1 MSDKSFSIARRSLQ
15 VLAAA
20 SLTALV
26 TVLIAVVLTQ
36 SALPGQFTDPGAVV
50 RWGTPIV
57 KLIMNFSM
65 AITIGTLVF
74 SAFAA
79 NPEQQRRLQPLASW
93 SAAIWLLSAAIYFV
107 MTYLSAA
114 GITISYG
121 PEFSQG
127 LWLFASEIEL
137 GVLLAWN
144 IGFAFVASLSTIMFP
159 SGRMIAVNAAIA
171 IAGLYPLAESG
182 HASSDIG
189 HAVAVNSM
197 LMHLVGISVWVG
209 GLVALYSIY
218 FDDSQKRLVLVKRY
232 STLALFA
239 FILVAV
245 SGLTGGFIR
254 LYQPS
259 DLLTNYGL
267 LLLAKAA
274 ILVLLGLFGVWHRLR
289 LIRSIE
295 TGSKSFIRI
304 VGVEVAVMGVALG
317 LATALARTA
326 PPINPKQFE
335 ALTPAQILTGDLLP
349 PELTELSWGTV
360 WDFDIL
366 WLTVSLL
373 AIALYL
379 NGVRILHSR
388 GDKWPVSRTLSW
400 VAGMLVLLYVTNG
413 APNAYQEYL
422 FSVHM
427 VGHMIL
433 SMLIP
438 VLLVPG
444 APITLLSRAQAP
456 RTDGSK
462 GLREW
467 ALWAVHTPYA
477 WLISHPVF
485 AGLNFALSLVMFYY
499 TPLFRWA
506 TEQHLGH
513 QWMIVHFLITG
524 YLFVQSLM
532 GVDPQP
538 HKPPFPVKLMLLIGT
553 MAFHAFFGL
562 GLMNEK
568 SLLLADWFG
577 SMGRTWGDDPLAD
590 QAIGGAFA
598 WGVGEIPTLIITLV
612 VVYQWSQS
620 DVRERRRLD
629 RASDRGG
636 NQDVEDYNKML
647 EERAKR
653 QDKRR

>member
-1 MSDKSFSIARRSLQ
+1 MTASVARRSL
-15 VLAAA
+15 VGVAIA
-20 SLTALV
+20 SLSALI
-26 TVLIAVVLTQ
+26 TLLIALLLTG
-36 SALPGQFTDPGAVV
+36 STAPGQFSDPGAVV
-50 RWGTPIV
+50 RWGTPMV

-65 AITIGTLVF
+65 AIAIGSLAF

-79 NPEQQRRLQPLASW
+79 NPAQQKRLQPISSW
-93 SAAIWLLSAAIYFV
+93 AAAIWLLSAASYFV

-114 GITISYG
+114 GIAISYG
-121 PEFSQG
+121 PEFSSG
-127 LWLFASEIEL
+127 LWLFATEIEL

-144 IGFAFVASLSTIMFP
+144 LGIAFVLSLSTIMFP
-159 SGRMIAVNAAIA
+159 SGRMIAVNTALGM
-171 IAGLYPLAESG
+171 AGLYPLAESG

-189 HAVAVNSM
+189 HSIAVNSM
-197 LMHLVGISVWVG
+197 LLHLAGISVWVG
-209 GLVALYSIY
+209 GLVALFAIY
-218 FDDSQKRLVLVKRY
+218 FDEPEKRSVLVKRY

-239 FILVAV
+239 FILVAI

-259 DLLTNYGL
+259 DLLTSYGL
-267 LLLAKAA
+267 LLITKAA
-274 ILVLLGLFGVWHRLR
+274 VLVLLGLFGVWHRLK
-289 LIRSIE
+289 LIRGIE
-295 TGSKSFIRI
+295 SGSSSFIRI
-304 VGVEVAVMGVALG
+304 VGVEIAIMGIALA

-326 PPINPKQFE
+326 PPINPAQFE
-335 ALTPAQILTGDLLP
+335 ALTPAQILTGDPLP
-349 PELTELSWGTV
+349 PELTEAAWLTV
-360 WDFDIL
+360 WDVDIL
-366 WLTVSLL
+366 WLTISLL
-373 AIALYL
+373 GIAVYL
-379 NGVRILHSR
+379 NGVRILTAR
-388 GDKWPVSRTLSW
+388 GDKWPVARTLSW
-400 VAGMLVLLYVTNG
+400 VTGMLVLLYVTNG

-427 VGHMIL
+427 VGHMML
-433 SMLIP
+433 SMLVP

-444 APITLLSRAQAP
+444 APVTLLSRAQAP

-467 ALWAVHTPYA
+467 VLWAVHTPYA
-477 WLISHPVF
+477 WLISHPLF

-538 HKPPFPVKLMLLIGT
+538 HKPAFPVKLMLLIGT

-562 GLMNEK
+562 GLMNEQ

-577 SMGRTWGDDPLAD
+577 SMGRTWGDNPLAD
-590 QAIGGAFA
+590 QAVGGAFA

-629 RASDRGG
+629 RASDRAG

-647 EERAKR
+647 EELSKR
-653 QDKRR
+653 QDRRP

>member
-1 MSDKSFSIARRSLQ
+1 MTSSIARRSQ
-15 VLAAA
+15 AVIAVA
-20 SLTALV
+20 SIVSIITLVIALV
-26 TVLIAVVLTQ
+26 ITQ
-36 SALPGQFTDPGAVV
+36 TTLPGQFSDPGAVV

-57 KLIMNFSM
+57 KLVMNFSM
-65 AITIGTLVF
+65 AIAIGTLVF
-74 SAFAA
+74 SAFAGS
-79 NPEQQRRLQPLASW
+79 PQQQKRLQPIASW

-121 PEFSQG
+121 PEFSSG
-127 LWLFASEIEL
+127 LWLFATEIEL

-144 IGFAFVASLSTIMFP
+144 LLFAFILSLSTIMFP
-159 SGRMIAVNAAIA
+159 AGRMIAVNAAIA
-171 IAGLYPLAESG
+171 MAGLYPLAESG
-182 HASSDIG
+182 HASSDVG

-197 LMHLVGISVWVG
+197 LLHLVGISVWVG
-209 GLVALYSIY
+209 GLVALYAIY
-218 FDDSQKRLVLVKRY
+218 FDQSDKRLDLVKRY

-239 FILVAV
+239 FILVAI

-254 LYQPS
+254 LYQPE
-259 DLLTNYGL
+259 DLLSSYGL
-267 LLLAKAA
+267 LLIAKAA
-274 ILVLLGLFGVWHRLR
+274 ILLLLGAFGAWHRLR

-295 TGSKSFIRI
+295 SGSSSFIRI
-304 VGVEVAVMGVALG
+304 VGIEVAIMGIALA

-335 ALTPAQILTGDLLP
+335 ALTPAQILTGDPLP
-349 PELTELSWGTV
+349 PELTDLAWLTV
-360 WDFDIL
+360 WDIDIL
-366 WLTVSLL
+366 WLTVSILG
-373 AIALYL
+373 IAVYL
-379 NGVRILHSR
+379 NGVRILHAR
-388 GDKWPVSRTLSW
+388 GDKWPVLRTLSW

-427 VGHMIL
+427 VGHMML
-433 SMLIP
+433 SMMVP

-444 APITLLSRAQAP
+444 APVTLLSRAQAP

-467 ALWAVHTPYA
+467 VLWAVHTPYA
-477 WLISHPVF
+477 WFISQPVV

-568 SLLLADWFG
+568 TLLLADWFG

-598 WGVGEIPTLIITLV
+598 WGVGELPTIIIALV

-629 RASDRGG
+629 RASDRAG
-636 NQDVEDYNKML
+636 NKDVDDYNQML
-647 EERAKR
+647 EELSKR

>member
-1 MSDKSFSIARRSLQ
+1 VTASVARRSL
-15 VLAAA
+15 VGVAIA
-20 SLTALV
+20 SLSALI
-26 TVLIAVVLTQ
+26 TVLIALLLTG
-36 SALPGQFTDPGAVV
+36 STAPGQFSDPGAIV
-50 RWGTPIV
+50 RWGTPMV

-65 AITIGTLVF
+65 AIAIGSLAF

-79 NPEQQRRLQPLASW
+79 NPAQQRRLQPISSWAGAS
-93 SAAIWLLSAAIYFV
+93 WLLSAASYFV

-121 PEFSQG
+121 PEFSSG
-127 LWLFASEIEL
+127 LWLFATEIEL

-144 IGFAFVASLSTIMFP
+144 LGIAFVLSLSTIMFP
-159 SGRMIAVNAAIA
+159 SGRMIAVNTALGM
-171 IAGLYPLAESG
+171 AGLYPLAESG

-189 HAVAVNSM
+189 HSIAVNSM
-197 LMHLVGISVWVG
+197 LLHLAGISVWVG
-209 GLVALYSIY
+209 GLVALFAIY
-218 FDDSQKRLVLVKRY
+218 FDAAEKRSVLVKRY

-239 FILVAV
+239 FILVAI

-259 DLLTNYGL
+259 DLLTSYGL
-267 LLLAKAA
+267 LLITKAA
-274 ILVLLGLFGVWHRLR
+274 VLVLLGLFGVWHRLK
-289 LIRSIE
+289 LIRGIE
-295 TGSKSFIRI
+295 SGSSSFIRI
-304 VGVEVAVMGVALG
+304 VGVEIAIMGIALA

-326 PPINPKQFE
+326 PPINPAQFE
-335 ALTPAQILTGDLLP
+335 ALTPAQILTGDPLP
-349 PELTELSWGTV
+349 PELTEAAWLTV
-360 WDFDIL
+360 WDVDIL
-366 WLTVSLL
+366 WLTISLL
-373 AIALYL
+373 GIAVYL
-379 NGVRILHSR
+379 NGVRILTAR
-388 GDKWPVSRTLSW
+388 GDKWPVARTLSW
-400 VAGMLVLLYVTNG
+400 VTGMLVLLYVTNG

-427 VGHMIL
+427 VGHMML
-433 SMLIP
+433 SMLVP

-444 APITLLSRAQAP
+444 APVTLLSRAQAP

-467 ALWAVHTPYA
+467 VLWAVHTPYA
-477 WLISHPVF
+477 WFISHPLF

-538 HKPPFPVKLMLLIGT
+538 HKPAFPVKLMLLIGT

-562 GLMNEK
+562 GLMNEQ

-577 SMGRTWGDDPLAD
+577 SMGRTWGDTPLAD
-590 QAIGGAFA
+590 QAVGGAFA

-629 RASDRGG
+629 RASDRAG

-647 EERAKR
+647 EELSKR
-653 QDKRR
+653 QDRRP

>member
-1 MSDKSFSIARRSLQ
+1 MTASVARRSLIAIAI
-15 VLAAA
+15 AA
-20 SLTALV
+20 LTALV
-26 TVLIAVVLTQ
+26 TLLIALVLTGSTQ
-36 SALPGQFTDPGAVV
+36 PGQFSDPSAVV
-50 RWGTPIV
+50 RWGTPVV

-65 AITIGTLVF
+65 AITIGSLAF

-79 NPEQQRRLQPLASW
+79 NPEQQKRLQPIASW
-93 SAAIWLLSAAIYFV
+93 AAAIWLLSAASYFV

-121 PEFSQG
+121 PEFSSG
-127 LWLFASEIEL
+127 LWLFATEIEL

-144 IGFAFVASLSTIMFP
+144 LAFAFILSLSTIMFP
-159 SGRMIAVNAAIA
+159 SGRMIAVNTALG

-189 HAVAVNSM
+189 HAIAVNSM

-209 GLVALYSIY
+209 GLIALFAIY
-218 FDDSQKRLVLVKRY
+218 FDEPDKRSVLVKRY

-254 LYQPS
+254 LYQPG
-259 DLLTNYGL
+259 DLLSSYGL
-267 LLLAKAA
+267 LLITKVAV
-274 ILVLLGLFGVWHRLR
+274 LVVLGCFGAWHRLK

-295 TGSKSFIRI
+295 SGSSSFIRI
-304 VGVEVAVMGVALG
+304 VGVEIAIMGIALA

-326 PPINPKQFE
+326 PPINPAQFE
-335 ALTPAQILTGDLLP
+335 ALTPAQILTGDPLP
-349 PELTELSWGTV
+349 PELTDLAWTTV
-360 WDFDIL
+360 WDVDIL
-366 WLTVSLL
+366 WLTISLL
-373 AIALYL
+373 GIALYL
-379 NGVRILHSR
+379 NGVRILRAR
-388 GDKWPVSRTLSW
+388 GDKWPVARTMSW
-400 VAGMLVLLYVTNG
+400 VAGMLVLLYVTSG

-427 VGHMIL
+427 VGHMML
-433 SMLIP
+433 SMLVP

-444 APITLLSRAQAP
+444 APVTLLSRAQAP

-467 ALWAVHTPYA
+467 VLWAVHTPYA
-477 WLISHPVF
+477 WLISHPLF

-506 TEQHLGH
+506 TEEHLGH
-513 QWMIVHFLITG
+513 QWMIVHFVITG

-538 HKPPFPVKLMLLIGT
+538 HKPAFPVKLMLLIGT

-562 GLMNEK
+562 GLMNEQ

-590 QAIGGAFA
+590 QAVGGAFA
-598 WGVGEIPTLIITLV
+598 WGVGEIPTIIITLI

-629 RASDRGG
+629 RASDRAG

-647 EERAKR
+647 EELAKR
-653 QDKRR
+653 QDRRR

>member
-1 MSDKSFSIARRSLQ
+1 MTASVARRSLIAIAI
-15 VLAAA
+15 AA
-20 SLTALV
+20 LTALV
-26 TVLIAVVLTQ
+26 TLLIALVLTGSTQ
-36 SALPGQFTDPGAVV
+36 PGQFSDPGAVV
-50 RWGTPIV
+50 RWGTPVV

-65 AITIGTLVF
+65 AITIGSLAF

-79 NPEQQRRLQPLASW
+79 NPEQQKRLQPIASW
-93 SAAIWLLSAAIYFV
+93 AAAIWLLSAASYFV

-121 PEFSQG
+121 PEFSSG
-127 LWLFASEIEL
+127 LWLFATEIEL

-144 IGFAFVASLSTIMFP
+144 LAFAFILSLSTIMFP
-159 SGRMIAVNAAIA
+159 SGRMIAVNTALG

-189 HAVAVNSM
+189 HAIAVNSM

-209 GLVALYSIY
+209 GLIALFAIY
-218 FDDSQKRLVLVKRY
+218 FDEPDKRSVLVKRY

-259 DLLTNYGL
+259 DLLSSYGL
-267 LLLAKAA
+267 LLITKAA
-274 ILVLLGLFGVWHRLR
+274 VLVVLGCFGAWHRLK

-295 TGSKSFIRI
+295 SGSSSFIRI
-304 VGVEVAVMGVALG
+304 VGVEIAIMGIALA

-326 PPINPKQFE
+326 PPINPAQFE
-335 ALTPAQILTGDLLP
+335 ALTPAQILTGDPLP
-349 PELTELSWGTV
+349 PELTDLAWITV
-360 WDFDIL
+360 WDVDIL
-366 WLTVSLL
+366 WLTISLL
-373 AIALYL
+373 GIALYL
-379 NGVRILHSR
+379 NGVRILRAR
-388 GDKWPVSRTLSW
+388 GDKWPVARTMSW
-400 VAGMLVLLYVTNG
+400 VAGMLVLLYVTSG

-427 VGHMIL
+427 VGHMML
-433 SMLIP
+433 SMLVP

-444 APITLLSRAQAP
+444 APVTLLSRAQAP

-467 ALWAVHTPYA
+467 VLWAVHTPYA
-477 WLISHPVF
+477 WLISHPLF

-506 TEQHLGH
+506 TEEHLGH
-513 QWMIVHFLITG
+513 QWMIVHFVITG

-538 HKPPFPVKLMLLIGT
+538 HKPAFPVKLMLLIGT

-562 GLMNEK
+562 GLMNEQ

-590 QAIGGAFA
+590 QAVGGAFA
-598 WGVGEIPTLIITLV
+598 WGVGEIPTIIITLI

-629 RASDRGG
+629 RASDRAG

-647 EERAKR
+647 EELAKR
-653 QDKRR
+653 QDRRR